1 LVVNNFYKPHSNILP
16 MKPGHLLPRSAD
28 AFHKWSDQHRAQLW
42 NMIEKLGR
50 GEVSHKEARELLRE
64 EKKAL
69 SAVSKHLFRFKTSAV
84 PPTDFPEVASLA
96 PKAHRAKRSANQ
108 RASSPPRLQ

>member
-1 LVVNNFYKPHSNILP
+1 
-16 MKPGHLLPRSAD
+16 MKPGHSLPRSAD

-42 NMIEKLGR
+42 NMIEKLGK
-50 GEVSHKEARELLRE
+50 GEVSYKEARELLRE

-69 SAVSKHLFRFKTSAV
+69 SAVSKHLFGFKTSPVSPAH
-84 PPTDFPEVASLA
+84 FPVVASLA
-96 PKAHRAKRSANQ
+96 TKAPKAKRSATQ

>member
-1 LVVNNFYKPHSNILP
+1 

-42 NMIEKLGR
+42 NMIEKLGK
-50 GEVSHKEARELLRE
+50 GEVSYKEARELLRE

-69 SAVSKHLFRFKTSAV
+69 NAVSKHLFGFKTSLV
-84 PPTDFPEVASLA
+84 SPTHFPVVASLA
-96 PKAHRAKRSANQ
+96 PKAPKAKRSVTQ
-108 RASSPPRLQ
+108 RASSLPRLQ